1 MAAFRPTLAVRSGLS
16 NILKKRPDD
25 VVFTTALRTPIAR
38 LGKGYKHAY
47 PEELL
52 AFVLQRTRERLEA
65 KGVDIKIIE
74 DICTG
79 TVLMELGGAKSGR
92 LAALHAGMP
101 IEHAYST
108 VNRQCA
114 SSLQSIT
121 NIANSIKS
129 GEIACGIAA
138 GVESMTRDWE
148 TKAIPVKMSEAM
160 KKSPNKDARDCLMS
174 MGLTSENVAERYGIG
189 RQRQDEFAARSQ
201 QRAEQ
206 AQKDGRFD
214 EEIEKI
220 EVRWIDE
227 GGEES
232 TRLVDKDEGVRW
244 GTTAEKLGKLKPA
257 FKENGTSTAGNSSQV
272 SDGAVALTL
281 ARRDVAEQAGMDI
294 LGRWVGTATM
304 GVKPDVM
311 GIGPAM
317 ATPKLLNRF
326 GLNPSD
332 IDLWELNEA
341 FASQALMTID
351 HLGLDEDKVNVKGG
365 AIALGHP
372 LGASGGRLVTSLLA
386 ELRRTGKETGVATLC
401 CGTGY
406 GKATLVVAE

>member
-1 MAAFRPTLAVRSGLS
+1 MAAFRPTMVARSGLQ
-16 NILKKRPDD
+16 NILKKRSDD

-38 LGKGYKHAY
+38 LGKGFKHAY

-52 AFVLQRTRERLEA
+52 AFVLEKTRERLER

-101 IEHAYST
+101 VESAFYT

-121 NIANSIKS
+121 NIANSIKT

-138 GVESMTRDWE
+138 GTESMTRDWE
-148 TKAIPVKMSEAM
+148 TKAIPVKISPDM
-160 KKSPNKDARDCLMS
+160 KNSASKQARDCLMA
-174 MGLTSENVAERYGIG
+174 MGLTSENVAERWNIG
-189 RQRQDEFAARSQ
+189 RERQDAFAAQSQ
-201 QRAEQ
+201 QRAEA
-206 AQKDGRFD
+206 AQKDGRLASD
-214 EEIEKI
+214 IEPI
-220 EVRWIDE
+220 NVRWI
-227 GGEES
+227 EEDGTVS
-232 TRLVDKDEGVRW
+232 SRLVELDEGVRP
-244 GTTAEKLGKLKPA
+244 GTTAEKLAKLKPA
-257 FKENGTSTAGNSSQV
+257 FKTNGTSTGGNSSQV
-272 SDGAVALTL
+272 SDGAVALTM
-281 ARRDVAEQAGMDI
+281 ARRDVAEAAGMEI
-294 LGRWVGTATM
+294 LGRWIGTATM
-304 GVKPDVM
+304 GVEPEVM

-317 ATPKLLNRF
+317 ATPKLLKRF
-326 GLNPSD
+326 GLEPKD

-351 HLGLDEDKVNVKGG
+351 YLGIDEAQVNVKGG

-372 LGASGGRLVTSLLA
+372 LGASGGRLVTSLLN
-386 ELRRTGKETGVATLC
+386 ELRRTGKQTGVATLC

-406 GKATLVVAE
+406 GKASLIVAE

>member
-1 MAAFRPTLAVRSGLS
+1 MGASTKKLRRSRCDGSTKAARNQRGSST
-16 NILKKRPDD
+16 
-25 VVFTTALRTPIAR
+25 
-38 LGKGYKHAY
+38 
-47 PEELL
+47 
-52 AFVLQRTRERLEA
+52 RTR
-65 KGVDIKIIE
+65 VCD
-74 DICTG
+74 
-79 TVLMELGGAKSGR
+79 GAPRPK
-92 LAALHAGMP
+92 
-101 IEHAYST
+101 
-108 VNRQCA
+108 
-114 SSLQSIT
+114 
-121 NIANSIKS
+121 
-129 GEIACGIAA
+129 
-138 GVESMTRDWE
+138 
-148 TKAIPVKMSEAM
+148 
-160 KKSPNKDARDCLMS
+160 
-174 MGLTSENVAERYGIG
+174 
-189 RQRQDEFAARSQ
+189 
-201 QRAEQ
+201 
-206 AQKDGRFD
+206 
-214 EEIEKI
+214 
-220 EVRWIDE
+220 
-227 GGEES
+227 
-232 TRLVDKDEGVRW
+232 
-244 GTTAEKLGKLKPA
+244 KLGKLKPA

>member
-1 MAAFRPTLAVRSGLS
+1 M
-16 NILKKRPDD
+16 
-25 VVFTTALRTPIAR
+25 
-38 LGKGYKHAY
+38 
-47 PEELL
+47 
-52 AFVLQRTRERLEA
+52 
-65 KGVDIKIIE
+65 
-74 DICTG
+74 
-79 TVLMELGGAKSGR
+79 
-92 LAALHAGMP
+92 
-101 IEHAYST
+101 
-108 VNRQCA
+108 NRQCA